1 MYVSIIGICMLVVFT
16 LLIISKKVSVL
27 TALIGVPVLFGF
39 IAGFGMETFTYAMDG
54 VLGVSSTLVLLTF
67 AILYFSIMLCAGLF
81 DPLSNVVIRFMGGDP
96 LKVVVGTAILATLV
110 SLDGDGT
117 TTVMIC
123 ATALLPVYMKLKI
136 NTVYLAIFITMP
148 NGVINLLP
156 WGGPTARLMSVLD
169 VDSGE
174 LLGKLVPFMVI
185 GILAIIVMAYF
196 VGIKERK
203 RLGTAAASKAAEVGG
218 GVEVPE
224 EEKIFRRPKLIWFNF
239 ILTIVVLVAVIA
251 GWVSGPIAFGIGVC
265 LALLVNYRDSKIQK
279 KIIEYSASGILNV
292 VLIII
297 GAGFLMGVLNQS
309 GMAEQIS
316 SMIISAIPESLG
328 SAINVIIAIISGPIL
343 WILNNDAFY
352 FGILPVFAEMASSY
366 GFNDLQIALASLVG
380 QALRGTSPVVPAL
393 YLTAQYTHT
402 DVGEFQKKAFPFT
415 IVLLAAYFLAAFLLG
430 ALTIA

>member
-54 VLGVSSTLVLLTF
+54 VLGVSSTFVLLTF

-185 GILAIIVMAYF
+185 GILAIIVMA
-196 VGIKERK
+196 
-203 RLGTAAASKAAEVGG
+203 
-218 GVEVPE
+218 
-224 EEKIFRRPKLIWFNF
+224 
-239 ILTIVVLVAVIA
+239 
-251 GWVSGPIAFGIGVC
+251 
-265 LALLVNYRDSKIQK
+265 
-279 KIIEYSASGILNV
+279 
-292 VLIII
+292 
-297 GAGFLMGVLNQS
+297 
-309 GMAEQIS
+309 
-316 SMIISAIPESLG
+316 
-328 SAINVIIAIISGPIL
+328 
-343 WILNNDAFY
+343 
-352 FGILPVFAEMASSY
+352 
-366 GFNDLQIALASLVG
+366 
-380 QALRGTSPVVPAL
+380 
-393 YLTAQYTHT
+393 
-402 DVGEFQKKAFPFT
+402 
-415 IVLLAAYFLAAFLLG
+415 
-430 ALTIA
+430 